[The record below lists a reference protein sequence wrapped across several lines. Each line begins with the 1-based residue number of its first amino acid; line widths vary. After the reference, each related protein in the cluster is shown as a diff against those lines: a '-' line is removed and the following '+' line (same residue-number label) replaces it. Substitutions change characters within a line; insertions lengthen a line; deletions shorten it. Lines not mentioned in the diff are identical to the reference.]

1 MHVLDTNVVAK
12 YESKDLPMND
22 EFFLC
27 FAKRKVKRCHSTCEF
42 VLLYQSQSE
51 FAGDG
56 GFDSGSIKFGVALC
70 SVCIAL
76 LI

>member
-27 FAKRKVKRCHSTCEF
+27 FAKRKVKNFLCFCEVSLLDHCEF
-42 VLLYQSQSE
+42 E
-51 FAGDG
+51 FASDG